1 MTCLC
6 DCPRLEVPLTVH
18 TPTHS
23 PCPNSSTASIS
34 TVFPKVLLWL
44 SEPISPPHPAA
55 GPQLT
60 EFLYK
65 SPAPSPSAERSKAHV
80 LHGALQGFP
89 AQCELQLLTVG
100 TGASVTHPQVA
111 LCLTCSLSW
120 GSACWISPQITC
132 LHKSLISGSA
142 AEEPRVEDGDVVCLF
157 VHRHSTQHSAG
168 TCLVSC
174 VCRPPPSPIQPG
186 LA

>member
-1 MTCLC
+1 M
-6 DCPRLEVPLTVH
+6 H

-80 LHGALQGFP
+80 LPEFP
-89 AQCELQLLTVG
+89 RVSQRDV
-100 TGASVTHPQVA
+100 SSS
-111 LCLTCSLSW
+111 CSLW
-120 GSACWISPQITC
+120 GQ
-132 LHKSLISGSA
+132 G
-142 AEEPRVEDGDVVCLF
+142 R
-157 VHRHSTQHSAG
+157 Q
-168 TCLVSC
+168 
-174 VCRPPPSPIQPG
+174 
-186 LA
+186 